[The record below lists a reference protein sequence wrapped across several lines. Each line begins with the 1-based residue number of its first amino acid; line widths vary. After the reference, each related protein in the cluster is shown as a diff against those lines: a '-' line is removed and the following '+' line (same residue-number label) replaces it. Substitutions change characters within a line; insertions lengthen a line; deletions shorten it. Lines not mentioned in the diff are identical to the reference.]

1 MTDVMERLRD
11 DVRKC
16 QNRLDRRYVML
27 KIADAEAVLD
37 VADTA
42 RASLRYEDRLPDR
55 VREVLCLA
63 IGRLEGRDDHDW
75 ITVDE
80 SYLGDDGR
88 MWQPRLCGVCGVLRE
103 CHVPT
108 AADDLLERV
117 LIAQLLPEEGEA

>member
-63 IGRLEGRDDHDW
+63 IGRLEGRDDHERLATYYRD
-75 ITVDE
+75 
-80 SYLGDDGR
+80 LGKQSAMFFSHGCEVGDVVVQINGR
-88 MWQPRLCGVCGVLRE
+88 L
-103 CHVPT
+103 
-108 AADDLLERV
+108 ADDV
-117 LIAQLLPEEGEA
+117 AAQYEAALHAIGG